1 MTQGS
6 NELLWRKSSYSGQ
19 TGGNCVEVAHI
30 PTNFRKSS
38 YSSDRVNCV
47 EVAHLPTGFRKSS
60 HSGASQN
67 CVEVADL
74 PCGAAIR
81 DSKHP
86 DAGHLPFPAAEWT
99 GFLNAALSR

>member
-1 MTQGS
+1 MT
-6 NELLWRKSSYSGQ
+6 LKFRKSSYSAQ
-19 TGGNCVEVAHI
+19 NQNCVEVAHI
-30 PTNFRKSS
+30 HTDFRKST
-38 YSSDRVNCV
+38 Y
-47 EVAHLPTGFRKSS
+47 
-60 HSGASQN
+60 SGAGED

-99 GFLNAALSR
+99 GFLGAALTR